1 MLRVLHLKKK
11 CRKDYKTLDTVINI
25 VKVEIPWRKCNSMK
39 KTIELLKKNNELTI
53 IEDELDMY
61 LEIPHLAYAE
71 VKKEDGGKAL
81 LFTNVVDKKNNKKFD
96 EPVFMNV
103 FGSYRRC
110 ELLFGRT
117 IESVADEINK
127 LLHMKPPSG
136 IADKISMAS
145 QLFSLKNIFPTRL
158 PGKGECQEVQYLNDA
173 IDLYKLPVLTTWE
186 QDGGPFITMG
196 QVYTQSLDGDMVNL
210 GMYRLQVYDKNH
222 LGMHWQIHKDS
233 SHFFDQYQ
241 KAGKKMPVSI
251 AIGGDPLYTWCATA
265 PLPYGVNELL
275 MYGLITKK
283 PAKLVKSL
291 TTPLY
296 IPRDV
301 DYVIEGW
308 VDTHDLKVEGPFG
321 DHTGYYTLEEPY
333 PVMEVSAI
341 TTKKKKVFLATVVG
355 KPPLEDKYMGWATG
369 KIFFP
374 LLKTTAPDLIDYHM
388 PENAGFHN
396 LILAKMQPLYKGH
409 AKQFMHAFWGVGQ
422 MSFVKHAIFV
432 DEKAPSL
439 DNYESFA
446 MYVLNRF
453 TPKCLFITE
462 GILDA
467 LDHSSPETLVGGKLG
482 VDVTSANIV
491 AEPELIND
499 NELLVDVKALIP
511 DTVNLHQYMTRTKN
525 PIAVITINKKKSA
538 QEYFEALKPL
548 VNNLRIVVF
557 VDALNN
563 DIFNPYMLVW
573 RVTNNIDAQR
583 DIYIHELMVG
593 IDGTNKN
600 ILDGY
605 TREWPDDVICTKS
618 VINSLKERNIW
629 DFDEKL
635 EDKFQI

>member
-1 MLRVLHLKKK
+1 
-11 CRKDYKTLDTVINI
+11 
-25 VKVEIPWRKCNSMK
+25 MK
-39 KTIELLKKNNELTI
+39 KTINLLKSHDELTI
-53 IEDELDMY
+53 IDTELDIY
-61 LEIPHLAYAE
+61 LEIPHIAYAE
-71 VKKEDGGKAL
+71 VKKKDGGKAL
-81 LFTNVVDKKNNKKFD
+81 LFTNVVDSKTGTKFQ
-96 EPVFMNV
+96 EPVLMNL

-117 IESVADEINK
+117 IESIADEITK

-136 IADKISMAS
+136 IMAKIDMAKE
-145 QLFSLKNIFPTRL
+145 LFSLKNIFPKRL
-158 PGKGECQEVQYLNDA
+158 KGKGKCQQIKYLEDK
-173 IDLYKLPVLTTWE
+173 IDLYKLPILTTWE

-196 QVYTQSLDGDMVNL
+196 QVYTQSLDGEMVNL

-251 AIGGDPLYTWCATA
+251 GIGGNPLYTWCATA

-275 MYGLITKK
+275 MYGLITKD
-283 PAKLVKSL
+283 PAQLVKSL

-296 IPRDV
+296 IPKDV

-308 VDTHDLKVEGPFG
+308 VYPHELKIEGPFG

-333 PVMEVSAI
+333 PVLEVSAI
-341 TTKKKKVFLATVVG
+341 TMKKDRTYLATVVG

-374 LLKTTAPDLIDYHM
+374 LLKTTTPDLLDYHM

-432 DEKAPSL
+432 DENAPKL
-439 DNYESFA
+439 ENYEAFA
-446 MYVLNRF
+446 TYVLNRF
-453 TPKCLFITE
+453 TPKSMFITE

-467 LDHSSPETLVGGKLG
+467 LDHSSPEMLVGGKLG
-482 VDVTSANIV
+482 IDATAANQVEAPQLLGDADLLKRVQGLISDVVD
-491 AEPELIND
+491 
-499 NELLVDVKALIP
+499 
-511 DTVNLHQYMTRTKN
+511 LHQFMQRTKN
-525 PIAVITINKKKSA
+525 PITVISINKTKNVK
-538 QEYFEALKPL
+538 EYFDVL
-548 VNNLRIVVF
+548 VTLSPHLRIVVF
-557 VDALNN
+557 VDAAKN
-563 DIFNPYMLVW
+563 DVHNSYMLVW

-583 DIYIHELMVG
+583 DIFVSGLMVG
-593 IDGTNKN
+593 VDGTNKN
-600 ILDGY
+600 QLDGF
-605 TREWPDDVICTKS
+605 TREWPDDVDCTKS
-618 VINSLKERNIW
+618 VVESLKAKGVW

-635 EDKFQI
+635 YNKFQL

>member
-1 MLRVLHLKKK
+1 
-11 CRKDYKTLDTVINI
+11 
-25 VKVEIPWRKCNSMK
+25 MK
-39 KTIELLKKNNELTI
+39 KSIELLKKHNELKVI
-53 IEDELDMY
+53 DVELDIY

-81 LFTNVVDKKNNKKFD
+81 LFTNVVEKKSGKKFQ
-96 EPVFMNV
+96 EPVLMNV
-103 FGSYRRC
+103 FGSYKRC

-117 IESVADEINK
+117 IESVADEITN
-127 LLHMKPPSG
+127 LLHMKPPSCFT
-136 IADKISMAS
+136 DKINMAKE
-145 QLFSLKNIFPTRL
+145 LFSLKNIFPKRL
-158 PGKGECQEVQYLNDA
+158 KGEGACQEIQFYEDE
-173 IDLYKLPVLTTWE
+173 IDLTSLPVLTTWE

-196 QVYTQSLDGDMVNL
+196 QVYTQSLNGEMVNL

-283 PAKLVKSL
+283 PAQLVKSL
-291 TTPLY
+291 TNDLY
-296 IPRDV
+296 IPKDV

-308 VDTHDLKVEGPFG
+308 VDTNELKIEGPFG

-341 TTKKKKVFLATVVG
+341 SMKEERTFLATVVG

-374 LLKTTAPDLIDYHM
+374 LLKTTVPDLIDYHM

-409 AKQFMHAFWGVGQ
+409 AKQFMHAFWGAGQ

-432 DEKAPSL
+432 DEKAPALEDYEAFTTYIL
-439 DNYESFA
+439 D
-446 MYVLNRF
+446 RF
-453 TPKCLFITE
+453 SPKSMFITE

-467 LDHSSPETLVGGKLG
+467 LDHSSDETLVGGKLG
-482 VDVTSANIV
+482 IDATVEKSVDAPNSLSDDALFQRVK
-491 AEPELIND
+491 ELVPD
-499 NELLVDVKALIP
+499 AVELQ
-511 DTVNLHQYMTRTKN
+511 QYMMHTKN
-525 PIAVITINKKKSA
+525 PVTVIKVEKAEKVRK
-538 QEYFEALKPL
+538 YFEALLPL
-548 VNNLRIVVF
+548 STYLRVVVF
-557 VDALNN
+557 VDAVKN
-563 DIFNPYMLVW
+563 DVKNPYMLVW

-583 DIYIHELMVG
+583 DIFISGLMVG
-593 IDGTNKN
+593 VDGTNKST
-600 ILDGY
+600 IDGF
-605 TREWPDDVICTKS
+605 TREWPDDVDCTQS
-618 VINSLKERNIW
+618 VVESLEQKDLWDLDKELH
-629 DFDEKL
+629 KKYQL
-635 EDKFQI
+635 

>member
-1 MLRVLHLKKK
+1 MR
-11 CRKDYKTLDTVINI
+11 
-25 VKVEIPWRKCNSMK
+25 
-39 KTIELLKKNNELTI
+39 KTIELLRKN
-53 IEDELDMY
+53 DELKVIDTPLDIY

-71 VKKEDGGKAL
+71 VKKKDGGKAL
-81 LFTNVVDKKNNKKFD
+81 LFTNVTDKGSGRKFS

-117 IESVADEINK
+117 IESVADEITN

-136 IADKISMAS
+136 FMDKISMAS
-145 QLFSLKNIFPTRL
+145 QLFSLKNIFPKRL
-158 PGKGECQEVQYLNDA
+158 KGEGACQKVKYLEDK
-173 IDLYKLPVLTTWE
+173 IDLHEIPVLTTWE

-196 QVYTQSLDGDMVNL
+196 QVYTQSLDGEMVNL

-241 KAGKKMPVSI
+241 KAGKKMPVSV

-275 MYGLITKK
+275 MYGLIKK
-283 PAKLVKSL
+283 EPAKLVKSL

-296 IPRDV
+296 IPEDV

-308 VDTHDLKVEGPFG
+308 VDTENMRIEGPFG
-321 DHTGYYTLEEPY
+321 DHTGYYTLEEQY

-341 TTKKKKVFLATVVG
+341 TMKKEPVFLATVVG

-374 LLKTTAPDLIDYHM
+374 LLKTTAPDLVDYHM

-409 AKQFMHAFWGVGQ
+409 AKQFMHAFWGAGQ
-422 MSFVKHAIFV
+422 MSFVKHAIFL
-432 DEKAPSL
+432 DANAPKL
-439 DNYESFA
+439 DSYQTIST
-446 MYVLNRF
+446 YILDRF
-453 TPKCLFITE
+453 TPKSLFISE

-482 VDVTSANIV
+482 IDATAAHKVEGPQLLSD
-491 AEPELIND
+491 D
-499 NELLVDVKALIP
+499 ELLVKVKEIIP
-511 DTVNLHQYMTRTKN
+511 DAKNLHQFMRRTKN
-525 PIAVITINKKKSA
+525 PITVISVNKTKNAK
-538 QEYFEALKPL
+538 EYFDALVDLSP
-548 VNNLRIVVF
+548 NLRIVVF
-557 VDALNN
+557 VDEAKN
-563 DIFNPYMLVW
+563 DIFNSYMLIW
-573 RVTNNIDAQR
+573 RVTNNIDALR
-583 DIYIHELMVG
+583 DIFISGLMVG
-593 IDGTNKN
+593 VDGTNKN
-600 ILDGY
+600 LLDGF
-605 TREWPDDVICTKS
+605 TREWPDDVDCTPS
-618 VINSLKERNIW
+618 VVDSLKKKGVW
-629 DFDEKL
+629 DLDDKL
-635 EDKFQI
+635 HNEYQL

>member
-1 MLRVLHLKKK
+1 
-11 CRKDYKTLDTVINI
+11 
-25 VKVEIPWRKCNSMK
+25 MK
-39 KTIELLKKNNELTI
+39 KTIELLRKNNELTI
-53 IEDELDMY
+53 IDIALDIY

-71 VKKEDGGKAL
+71 VKKKDGGKAL
-81 LFTNVVDKKNNKKFD
+81 LFTNVVDKKNNKTFE
-96 EPVFMNV
+96 EPVLMNV
-103 FGSYRRC
+103 FGSYKRC

-117 IESVADEINK
+117 IESVADEITN
-127 LLHMKPPSG
+127 LLHMKPPAG
-136 IADKISMAS
+136 FMDKITMAKE
-145 QLFSLKNIFPTRL
+145 LFSLKNIFPKRQD
-158 PGKGECQEVQYLNDA
+158 GEGECQELQYLNED
-173 IDLYKLPVLTTWE
+173 IDLYKLPTLTTWE

-196 QVYTQSLDGDMVNL
+196 QVYTQSLDGELVNL

-241 KAGKKMPVSI
+241 KAGKKMPVTV

-308 VDTHDLKVEGPFG
+308 VDTSIMKTEGPFG

-341 TTKKKKVFLATVVG
+341 TTKKEPTFLATVVG

-374 LLKTTAPDLIDYHM
+374 LLKTTVPDLLDYHM

-409 AKQFMHAFWGVGQ
+409 AKQFMHAFWGAGQ

-432 DEKAPSL
+432 DEKAPML

-446 MYVLNRF
+446 TYVLNRF
-453 TPKCLFITE
+453 SPKSLFISE

-482 VDVTSANIV
+482 IDATAFNKVEAPVVIAEDELFAKIQEVMPEVT
-491 AEPELIND
+491 
-499 NELLVDVKALIP
+499 AL
-511 DTVNLHQYMTRTKN
+511 HEYMHHTKN
-525 PIAVITINKKKSA
+525 PIVVLSVNKIRPLKECFDLIT
-538 QEYFEALKPL
+538 PL
-548 VNNLRIVVF
+548 QKYMHIVVF
-557 VDALNN
+557 VDDAKN
-563 DIFNPYMLVW
+563 DINNPYMLIW
-573 RVTNNIDAQR
+573 RVTNNMDAGR
-583 DIYIHELMVG
+583 DVFISENNMIG
-593 IDGTNKN
+593 IDGTNKSKVDN
-600 ILDGY
+600 F
-605 TREWPDDVICTKS
+605 TREWPDDVDCTLS
-618 VINSLKERNIW
+618 VVNSLKERGIW
-629 DFDEKL
+629 DLDDATFE
-635 EDKFQI
+635 KFQLI

>member
-1 MLRVLHLKKK
+1 
-11 CRKDYKTLDTVINI
+11 
-25 VKVEIPWRKCNSMK
+25 MK
-39 KTIELLKKNNELTI
+39 KTIKLLEKH
-53 IEDELDMY
+53 DELKTIDTELDIY
-61 LEIPHLAYAE
+61 LEIPHIAYAE

-81 LFTNVVDKKNNKKFD
+81 LFTNVVDSKSGMKFD
-96 EPVFMNV
+96 EPVLMNV

-117 IESVADEINK
+117 IESVADEITK
-127 LLHMKPPSG
+127 LLHMKPPASF
-136 IADKISMAS
+136 KEKLSMAS
-145 QLFSLKNIFPTRL
+145 ELFSLKNIFPKRL
-158 PGKGECQEVQYLNDA
+158 KGEGACQQIKYLEDD

-196 QVYTQSLDGDMVNL
+196 QVYTQSLDGEMVNL

-233 SHFFDQYQ
+233 SHFYDQYQ

-275 MYGLITKK
+275 MYGLIKK
-283 PAKLVKSL
+283 EPAQLVKSL

-308 VDTHDLKVEGPFG
+308 VDPAEMKIEGPFG

-341 TTKKKKVFLATVVG
+341 TMQRERTFLATVVG

-374 LLKTTAPDLIDYHM
+374 LLKTTTPDLLDYHM

-409 AKQFMHAFWGVGQ
+409 AKQFMHAFWGAGQ

-432 DEKAPSL
+432 DEKAPKL
-439 DNYESFA
+439 ENYEAFA
-446 MYVLNRF
+446 QYVLDRF
-453 TPKCLFITE
+453 TPKSMFITE

-482 VDVTSANIV
+482 IDATAANRVEPPQLLGDAELLEQVKELIEDTVDLHQFMRRSANPITV
-491 AEPELIND
+491 IAVEKKKNVREYFD
-499 NELLVDVKALIP
+499 ALISLSP
-511 DTVNLHQYMTRTKN
+511 H
-525 PIAVITINKKKSA
+525 
-538 QEYFEALKPL
+538 
-548 VNNLRIVVF
+548 LRIVVF
-557 VDALNN
+557 VDAAKN
-563 DIFNPYMLVW
+563 DVRNGYMLVW

-583 DIYIHELMVG
+583 DIFVSGLMIG

-600 ILDGY
+600 ALDGF
-605 TREWPDDVICTKS
+605 TREWPDDVDCTHS
-618 VINSLKERNIW
+618 VIEKLKEKGVW
-629 DFDEKL
+629 DFDDTLYK
-635 EDKFQI
+635 KFQL